1 MTKLKF
7 NKAIILTA
15 SFAILEAVLWVT
27 APAVGV
33 PSDKYFLFSSVALA
47 FIFATVLFIDTARKN
62 LSLPS
67 FKPSLSFA
75 LGCGRAMQFTALLF
89 TLFADYFLILKDG
102 ERKTLAMVF
111 FLIAQIAYA
120 MKTLR
125 FASSE
130 KERKL
135 HTVLRLSLS
144 IIGAAVTLL
153 VLGKDCEALFVI
165 SVVYYIN
172 LTVSMVIS
180 FIHSRSGEALITGIG
195 LLLFALCDISIGFY
209 FLIDIFSLGAGSFIY
224 DFITSV
230 PSFVYIFYPPSQA
243 VLAISALFTA
253 DFDEKCK
260 CQLS

>member
-7 NKAIILTA
+7 NKAIAFTTL
-15 SFAILEAVLWVT
+15 FAIIEAALWIT

-47 FIFATVLFIDTARKN
+47 FIFAAALFIDTARKN
-62 LSLPS
+62 LSSPS
-67 FKPSLSFA
+67 FKPTLSHA

-89 TLFADYFLILKDG
+89 TLFADYLLILKDG

-111 FLIAQIAYA
+111 FLIAQMAYA

-125 FASSE
+125 FATSE
-130 KERKL
+130 KERRL
-135 HTVLRLSLS
+135 HTVSRLSLS
-144 IIGAAVTLL
+144 FIGAVVTLL

-172 LTVSMVIS
+172 LIISMVVA

-209 FLIDIFSLGAGSFIY
+209 FLIDIFSLGTGDFIY

-243 VLAISALFTA
+243 VLTISALFAA
-253 DFDEKCK
+253 DFDVKCK